1 MMQKLTSVLLLLVAT
16 GCGDISGGR
25 APKHSSQ
32 SRPQIT
38 AAATTQSGA
47 QAESQRDAEATMR
60 RELDQTSARHAVRKI
75 PAPGSPD
82 LFALL
87 KPGADHQFRVALHGG
102 VAYSIVGACDSG
114 CGDVDIELLQASDGL
129 VVKRDLLRD
138 NYPVIEFTPP
148 GARDYYVRII
158 LKACVHAQCHVG
170 ARILR
175 TA

>member
-1 MMQKLTSVLLLLVAT
+1 M
-16 GCGDISGGR
+16 
-25 APKHSSQ
+25 
-32 SRPQIT
+32 
-38 AAATTQSGA
+38 
-47 QAESQRDAEATMR
+47 
-60 RELDQTSARHAVRKI
+60 
-75 PAPGSPD
+75 D
-82 LFALL
+82 LFARLQ
-87 KPGADHQFRVALHGG
+87 PGADRQFRVALDGG

-148 GARDYYVRII
+148 ARRDYYVRII

-175 TA
+175 AA